1 MFVLLDP
8 VNSCIIF
15 VVVLSVSLAMLD
27 NGSFVSPLIAFEPET
42 LTRSRA
48 TVAEQN
54 RTSMSLGVNITSR
67 EILDAYQS
75 VLNGGSID
83 WALFT
88 YEKGSNDLK
97 LQETGDG
104 GLEELQEEFSDGR

>member
-1 MFVLLDP
+1 
-8 VNSCIIF
+8 
-15 VVVLSVSLAMLD
+15 
-27 NGSFVSPLIAFEPET
+27 
-42 LTRSRA
+42 
-48 TVAEQN
+48 
-54 RTSMSLGVNITSR
+54 MSLGVNISSKD
-67 EILDAYQS
+67 ILNAYQD

-104 GLEELQEEFSDGR
+104 GLEELAEEFSDGRCALRS